1 MSWKRRKKTKTDR
14 RLIKSKPTEIDGVKM
29 KSRLEGSM
37 FKLLKASGLD
47 FTYEGETFVIVVDS
61 FFSSSSFERRASGKG
76 DFIDRGNK
84 KVNNI
89 KYTPDFV
96 IDKGNVKYIIECKGL
111 RTESFNM
118 RYKLFK
124 KYISDNNLNYK
135 LYMPHVAK
143 ENQKVMELILT
154 DIKSNQDESK

>member
-1 MSWKRRKKTKTDR
+1 MSWKKRKKTKTDR
-14 RLIKSKPTEIDGVKM
+14 RLIKSKATEINGVKM
-29 KSRLEGSM
+29 KSRLEAGM

-47 FTYEGETFVIVVDS
+47 FTYEEEAFIVVVDS
-61 FFSSSSFERRASGKG
+61 FFPNSSFERTSAGKG

-84 KVNNI
+84 KVQCI

-96 IDKGNVKYIIECKGL
+96 IDKGNIKYVIECKGL

-124 KYISDNNLNYK
+124 KHISDNNLNYK
-135 LYMPHVAK
+135 LYMPHTQK
-143 ENQKVMELILT
+143 ENIRVMELILT
-154 DIKSNQDESK
+154 DIKSSQNEAK